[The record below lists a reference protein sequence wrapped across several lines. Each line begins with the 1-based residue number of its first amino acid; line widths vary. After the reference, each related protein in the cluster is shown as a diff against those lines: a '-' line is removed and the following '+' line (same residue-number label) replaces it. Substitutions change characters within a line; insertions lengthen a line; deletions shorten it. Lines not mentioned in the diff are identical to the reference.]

1 MVRHLYTKELY
12 EKKKTQRKK
21 SEKNFKVTKN
31 DKNTI

>member
-12 EKKKTQRKK
+12 EKKTQRKK

-31 DKNTI
+31 YKNTI